1 MGRVPSLW
9 FSCSLATGPW
19 KQVKIILL
27 PQFCHLLNEG
37 FGGNYHQINSLKME
51 SSHSVSLGN
60 PLAPSLARDFPVGA
74 PVSSDHSGPIESQAG
89 R

>member
-1 MGRVPSLW
+1 MGRVPSLG

-19 KQVKIILL
+19 KQVKILL
-27 PQFCHLLNEG
+27 PQFPHLLNEG
-37 FGGNYHQINSLKME
+37 FGGNYCQISSLKME

-60 PLAPSLARDFPVGA
+60 PMAPSLPEISLWGT
-74 PVSSDHSGPIESQAG
+74 PVSSDHSGPTESQAG

>member
-1 MGRVPSLW
+1 
-9 FSCSLATGPW
+9 
-19 KQVKIILL
+19 
-27 PQFCHLLNEG
+27 
-37 FGGNYHQINSLKME
+37 ME

-74 PVSSDHSGPIESQAG
+74 PVSSDHSGAIESQAG

>member
-1 MGRVPSLW
+1 
-9 FSCSLATGPW
+9 
-19 KQVKIILL
+19 
-27 PQFCHLLNEG
+27 
-37 FGGNYHQINSLKME
+37 ME